1 MNNFKVANFSKNSH
15 IYGEYISENLCDD
28 IINFFNENKNF
39 QKEGVIDNSI
49 VDKFKKD
56 SIDMYV
62 TFDQNDIFKVYSQHL
77 KHIVNNYISLYIGNV
92 LWKDQLNFSSTT
104 NIQFYKPNQGF
115 KFWHCERGP
124 FYNKRVL
131 VFMTYLNT
139 VFNGG
144 THFDYQNMTVAAEK
158 GLTLIWPAEFTHK
171 HKGQI
176 SPTDNKYIITGWIE
190 YV

>member
-28 IINFFNENKNF
+28 IINFFNENKSF

-104 NIQFYKPNQGF
+104 NIQFYKPNEGF
-115 KFWHCERGP
+115 KFWHYERGP
-124 FYNKRVL
+124 LYSKRVL

-144 THFDYQNMTVAAEK
+144 THFDYQNITVAAEK
-158 GLTLIWPAEFTHK
+158 GLSLIWPAEFTHK

>member
-28 IINFFNENKNF
+28 IINFFNENKSF
-39 QKEGVIDNSI
+39 QKEGVIDNNI

-56 SIDMYV
+56 STDMYV

-77 KHIVNNYISLYIGNV
+77 KHIINNYINLYIGNV
-92 LWKDQLNFSSTT
+92 FWKDEINFSSTI
-104 NIQFYKPNQGF
+104 NIQFYKSNEGF
-115 KFWHCERGP
+115 KFWHYERGP
-124 FYNKRVL
+124 LYNKRVL